1 MIDISLNEGDQ
12 ENVHEL
18 DNKRLKD
25 RGVVRID
32 IANDVVNAADYKK
45 DEDPKLFK
53 SEKTGRGPLSGEWRV
68 RPEESHRNTLN
79 VSFSSEHRGASNDG
93 LQACDDP
100 V

>member
-1 MIDISLNEGDQ
+1 M
-12 ENVHEL
+12 

-68 RPEESHRNTLN
+68 RTEEAFWSLAVFSN
-79 VSFSSEHRGASNDG
+79 VSFI
-93 LQACDDP
+93 
-100 V
+100 

>member
-1 MIDISLNEGDQ
+1 M
-12 ENVHEL
+12 

-68 RPEESHRNTLN
+68 RGLAETRLSSN
-79 VSFSSEHRGASNDG
+79 VSLSLEHCGAGNDC

>member
-1 MIDISLNEGDQ
+1 M
-12 ENVHEL
+12 

-68 RPEESHRNTLN
+68 RELAESHLSSN
-79 VSFSSEHRGASNDG
+79 VSLSSEHRGAGDDR

>member
-1 MIDISLNEGDQ
+1 MKENFYITIETYHIGDRGQIIKPDWIVIDISLNAGDQ
-12 ENVHEL
+12 DNVHEL

-68 RPEESHRNTLN
+68 RR
-79 VSFSSEHRGASNDG
+79 VS
-93 LQACDDP
+93 
-100 V
+100 